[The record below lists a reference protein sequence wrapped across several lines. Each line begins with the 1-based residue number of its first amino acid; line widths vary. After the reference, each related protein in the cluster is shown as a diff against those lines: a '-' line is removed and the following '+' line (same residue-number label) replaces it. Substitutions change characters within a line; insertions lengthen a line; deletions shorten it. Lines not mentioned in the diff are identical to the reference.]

1 MISQILEN
9 NIFTDIK
16 VAKVHSNKKNKDYFC
31 LVAIINDEPIILSW
45 LSNYSIKKLG
55 IEN

>member
-1 MISQILEN
+1 MNLKILN
-9 NIFTDIK
+9 DYSCSAIK
-16 VAKVHSNKKNKDYFC
+16 VAKVHSNKKNKDYYCVFC
-31 LVAIINDEPIILSW
+31 SINNEPVILAW